1 MNITSL
7 KETICPSCSSQIEYR
22 IFHNVNAT
30 NDPELKQ
37 MILNNTFFKVQCPS
51 CKTSR
56 DLLHPFLYHDMR
68 QKYMIYYAPFP
79 PNSNDENIHKRF
91 RNTKNITKRIVYTT
105 GDLKEKILIFD
116 IGLSDFVLNLLK
128 ILIIETRNIS
138 SDSLYSLYFYGI
150 EKNHLKFQLTQNQK
164 QQIICIP
171 YEEYKIAIEIV
182 GYNSFVDNDIF
193 SLVDIDLAQSFLNSY
208 KQIS

>member
-7 KETICPSCSSQIEYR
+7 KETICPQCNNKVEYR

-30 NDPELKQ
+30 NNPEFKQ
-37 MILNNTFFKVQCPS
+37 MILNDTFFKVQCPL
-51 CKTSR
+51 CKSTQ

-68 QKYMIYYAPFP
+68 QDYMIYYLPYSSTTC
-79 PNSNDENIHKRF
+79 NENIQKKFHSI
-91 RNTKNITKRIVYTT
+91 KNITKRLVYTID
-105 GDLKEKILIFD
+105 DLKEKISIFD
-116 IGLSDFVLNLLK
+116 IGLSDFALNLLK
-128 ILIIETRNIS
+128 ILILETRNIS
-138 SDSLYSLYFYGI
+138 KENLYSLYFYGI
-150 EKNHLKFQLTQNQK
+150 EKNYLKFQLIQNQK

-182 GYNSFVDNDIF
+182 GYNTFIDSDTF
-193 SLVDIDLAQSFLNSY
+193 SLVDINFAQHFLNDY